1 MQYNFAQ
8 FQLQLLSTCNTS
20 IIAVDFGRPGRSCDP
35 CWFRIDIDIKTEKV
49 TIENCVINMSLATA
63 LPKEQRQLWTFDI
76 REDRIDLWCNGE
88 RTLSFLHT
96 ASEDPHCFEI
106 WSGFFFRQEQN
117 QEQQERVVRL
127 AGEDAKYLKYRNK
140 PEGKYIQK
148 VLLFIIPNHDGIRL
162 GKFNV
167 ISYP

>member
-1 MQYNFAQ
+1 MQYNFVQ
-8 FQLQLLSTCNTS
+8 FKLQLLSTCNTS
-20 IIAVDFGRPGRSCDP
+20 NIAVDFGRPGRSCDP

-49 TIENCVINMSLATA
+49 TIENCVINMSLGTE
-63 LPKEQRQLWTFDI
+63 LPKEQKLWTFDI

-88 RTLSFLHT
+88 RRLSFHHT
-96 ASEDPHCFEI
+96 ASQDPHCFEI

-117 QEQQERVVRL
+117 QEKQERSVRL

-140 PEGKYIQK
+140 PEGKCSEN
-148 VLLFIIPNHDGIRL
+148 FIPNHDGIRL

-167 ISYP
+167 ISHP